1 MRTII
6 PLLLLTL
13 LAIPTFSQENKEEVK
28 EPVDTIILI
37 SGRKVPALVQ
47 AVSTSK
53 VDYIVPESNEMKEM
67 KRRSVHKIEYRTGRV
82 ERFND
87 MAVQMIDEGD
97 WKTVILTD
105 SKDDVEGLFELGEVE
120 AQSSPRSRNAKSAQ
134 RSADIRLK
142 KRAVNMGGLIVL
154 VTKRESKGGYGEIPT
169 HIVEGIAYGFE
180 PPAE

>member
-1 MRTII
+1 MKTII
-6 PLLLLTL
+6 SVLLLILSTL
-13 LAIPTFSQENKEEVK
+13 PVFSQEVEEKAK

-47 AVSTSK
+47 AISTSR
-53 VDYIVPESNEMKEM
+53 VNYIVPETDEQKEM
-67 KRRSVHKIEYRTGRV
+67 QRRSVHVIEYRNGRV
-82 ERFND
+82 EHFND

-105 SKDDVEGLFELGEVE
+105 SKDDVEGLFALGEVE

-134 RSADIRLK
+134 RSADIRIK

-154 VTKRESKGGYGEIPT
+154 VTKRESKGGYGEVPT
-169 HIVEGIAYGFE
+169 HIVEGTVYGFE
-180 PPAE
+180 PPEE